1 MSAKTSRHGQQAN
14 HTVILLD
21 EKETAVECEKL
32 MKEIE
37 FEEIQVKVL
46 KGIVIRQMTTGVWKP
61 DSQKNIVND
70 LFKEMK

>member
-1 MSAKTSRHGQQAN
+1 MSAKTSRHGH
-14 HTVILLD
+14 HTVLLD
-21 EKETAVECEKL
+21 EKETAMECEKL

-46 KGIVIRQMTTGVWKP
+46 KGIIIRQMTTGVWIP

>member
-14 HTVILLD
+14 HTVLLD